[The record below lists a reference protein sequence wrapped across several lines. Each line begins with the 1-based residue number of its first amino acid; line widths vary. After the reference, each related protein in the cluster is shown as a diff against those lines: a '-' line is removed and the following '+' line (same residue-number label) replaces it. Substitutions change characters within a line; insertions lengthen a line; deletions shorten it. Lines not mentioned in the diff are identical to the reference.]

1 LEKLE
6 LEDFSGGITDHY
18 LNAPENKSRQL
29 DNLLISK
36 SSGTGKP
43 FTRPGSE
50 ILLSADPRPVS
61 NRIGAIFEKLDN
73 LFVQS
78 ATKIFYLN
86 GSTWTDLLAYSSSA
100 ALDAA
105 TTASVL
111 SYSYWNNHIIYTHY
125 NDDLAT
131 WGQPFKI
138 HVRQS
143 TGLPELNPAGLPC
156 PEDLGSGAQV
166 IANLPGGAEQRAWAL
181 VFRRSYT
188 LDNQV
193 TFQDRSAP
201 QYISVNNGSLAN
213 TYDILWD
220 APPVPYR
227 QNEIV
232 MEIYRTTNGGTTFYL
247 EATIPALTEFYL
259 SGSVADI
266 DLVNNAVL
274 YATDG
279 RSENDLPP
287 QCKMVHVFN
296 DACYYGNIKEN
307 ALSIIPNRVLQ
318 SLKSDIDSVP
328 ADYYIDFDADV
339 TGLSS
344 TRSNLIVMTTEAIY
358 RVDGE
363 FDDYG
368 RGGMIST
375 KISDATG
382 CISPQSVVQTM
393 DGVFWAGANGI
404 YFTDGNNVIRLN
416 GDYDK
421 SWANFISTGGLPDET
436 KRRRLQGKYD
446 RSDNRIWWTTQT
458 ESSNTDSDSCYVLDL
473 NWGIRE
479 NATFTTFSGV
489 TPTAIE
495 FDEAGGM
502 YRGDT
507 NGIIFYHADTLY
519 SDPRIDLSVSPESSW
534 ATAWG
539 RQPIFWTYET
549 IGFNFGTSFSR
560 KYVPTMSFTA
570 QAPTNLS
577 LQIISNN
584 DDGKTVSNLA
594 PVRFRGVTTW
604 SDPDVYWG
612 DPSLVWNY
620 TGLVAEKRH
629 FPAKSLRCNYKSLI
643 FQNAKVNI
651 VNSDLVGL
659 AAVNSG
665 AKTATLSGAFEWP
678 SNSVDYYIAFESD
691 GYDKEYLVTIR
702 TPSTLTY
709 SDAANTSVT
718 AAASKWILRG
728 YPKNEILNLLNF
740 SIGYEMFGRTQDVAN
755 KTDVGDNA

>member
-1 LEKLE
+1 MDKLE
-6 LEDFSGGITDHY
+6 LEDFSGGVTDHY

-43 FTRPGSE
+43 FTRFGSD
-50 ILLSADPRPVS
+50 ILLAADPRPVS

-73 LFVQS
+73 LFIQS
-78 ATKIFYLN
+78 ATKIYYLADP
-86 GSTWTDLLAYSSSA
+86 TWTDLLAFGSYP
-100 ALDAA
+100 ALNAA
-105 TTASVL
+105 TTESVL
-111 SYSYWNNHIIYTHY
+111 SYSYWNNHLIYTHY
-125 NDDLAT
+125 NDSLAT
-131 WGQPFKI
+131 RGQPFKI
-138 HVRQS
+138 HARQS
-143 TGLPELNPAGLPC
+143 TGLPELNPTGLPE
-156 PEDLGSGAQV
+156 PQDIGTPQV
-166 IANLPGGAEQRAWAL
+166 IPNAAGAEVRSWAV
-181 VFRRSYT
+181 VFRRTYT
-188 LDNQV
+188 LDNGV
-193 TFQDRSAP
+193 VFEDRSAP
-201 QYISVNNGSLAN
+201 TYLTPNTLGSLAG
-213 TYDILWD
+213 TYDVAWD
-220 APPVPYR
+220 LPTSPYR
-227 QNEIV
+227 TNEIYT
-232 MEIYRTTNGGTTFYL
+232 EIYRTTNGGTTFYR
-247 EATIPALTEFYL
+247 EAEVNPNISFFL
-259 SGSVADI
+259 SDATVSDTV
-266 DLVNNAVL
+266 LQTSMVL
-274 YATDG
+274 YSTDG

-287 QCKMVHVFN
+287 LSKIVHVFN
-296 DACYYGNIKEN
+296 DACYYGNIRDKFN
-307 ALSIIPNRVLQ
+307 NILPNRVIQ

-404 YFTDGNNVIRLN
+404 YFTDGNAVIRLN

-473 NWGIRE
+473 NWGVRE
-479 NATFTTFSGV
+479 NATFTTQSGV
-489 TPTAIE
+489 AFTAID
-495 FDEAGGM
+495 FDDNGGM

-507 NGIIFYHADTLY
+507 NGIIFYHEDSLY
-519 SDPRIDLSVSPESSW
+519 SDPKIDLSVSPESSW
-534 ATAWG
+534 ATSWG

-549 IGFNFGTSFSR
+549 VGFNFGTSFSR
-560 KYVPTMSFTA
+560 KYVPTMNFTA

-577 LQIISNN
+577 LQIVSNN
-584 DDGKTVSNLA
+584 DDGKTVANLA

-604 SDPDVYWG
+604 GDPDVYWS

-651 VNSDLVGL
+651 IGSDLIGT
-659 AAVNSG
+659 ASVNSG
-665 AKTATLSGAFEWP
+665 AKTATLSGTTQWP
-678 SNSVDYYIAFESD
+678 SNSVDYFIAFESD
-691 GYDKEYLVTIR
+691 NYATEYIVTAR
-702 TPSTLTY
+702 NPTTVTY

-718 AAASKWILRG
+718 AASSKWIMRG

-740 SIGYEMFGRTQDVAN
+740 SIGFEMFGRTQDVAN
-755 KTDVGDNA
+755 KADVGDNS